1 MGVPRKE
8 LNRFDFPVPTLI
20 CSPPERSRSI
30 PIFSRAISGY
40 SDCFLRVKWDTNRKV
55 PCCRVPWDPDA
66 ISGSWTD
73 KDRKRPSMAS
83 KSRIH
88 VNIARLREIE
98 SRKQEHLKGDDWQ
111 EPVLKIDDKSIMGY
125 AGWYFDNYP
134 EQCWNGR
141 QIRNAFQIASSLAQ
155 YDMNKTSLD
164 VWNDDKSNEGRS
176 DRSAA
181 YQILNWIQFD
191 KVADDLEYPGTVYR
205 PQYQPSEA
213 GRGRPAG
220 SSSQPSSFHHDPRSS
235 TPRPPAQGQ
244 QQAFYQIER
253 RENLGTRHRQ
263 RQRRQYHPPPSTSA
277 TLSKQPSRAQMDF
290 HELDWD
296 DETSVDGNE
305 PRMLDEE

>member
-8 LNRFDFPVPTLI
+8 LNSFDFSVPTLI

-73 KDRKRPSMAS
+73 KDRKRPSMAP

-98 SRKQEHLKGDDWQ
+98 SKKQEHLKGDDWQ

-191 KVADDLEYPGTVYR
+191 KVAGMINEFDVYLQETTVMT
-205 PQYQPSEA
+205 
-213 GRGRPAG
+213 
-220 SSSQPSSFHHDPRSS
+220 D
-235 TPRPPAQGQ
+235 
-244 QQAFYQIER
+244 
-253 RENLGTRHRQ
+253 
-263 RQRRQYHPPPSTSA
+263 
-277 TLSKQPSRAQMDF
+277 
-290 HELDWD
+290 
-296 DETSVDGNE
+296 VDAA
-305 PRMLDEE
+305 

>member
-1 MGVPRKE
+1 
-8 LNRFDFPVPTLI
+8 
-20 CSPPERSRSI
+20 
-30 PIFSRAISGY
+30 
-40 SDCFLRVKWDTNRKV
+40 
-55 PCCRVPWDPDA
+55 
-66 ISGSWTD
+66 
-73 KDRKRPSMAS
+73 MAS

-191 KVADDLEYPGTVYR
+191 KVAE
-205 PQYQPSEA
+205 QM
-213 GRGRPAG
+213 
-220 SSSQPSSFHHDPRSS
+220 
-235 TPRPPAQGQ
+235 
-244 QQAFYQIER
+244 
-253 RENLGTRHRQ
+253 
-263 RQRRQYHPPPSTSA
+263 
-277 TLSKQPSRAQMDF
+277 TLSIRALFTDRNINPRKQAGEGPQDQVVNQVPFIMILDPVHLGLQHRANNKLSIKSNV
-290 HELDWD
+290 E
-296 DETSVDGNE
+296 
-305 PRMLDEE
+305 RI